1 MAKGWTK
8 LTPEVADKFVK
19 LLEEGHYRK
28 VACAAVGISYQAFL
42 NWLAKGE
49 EGDAEIRLRRLKRA
63 DSPLSEILAE
73 KDRWYSLRSERVRTL
88 NALLLAVNEY
98 RYANKSA
105 EEA

>member
-1 MAKGWTK
+1 MKSD
-8 LTPEVADKFVK
+8 V
-19 LLEEGHYRK
+19 LE
-28 VACAAVGISYQAFL
+28 AIANLVGATETYCDAL
-42 NWLAKGE
+42 CD